1 MPHIGQIWSA
11 VTMCADLINH
21 LPDAANR
28 AVEQAERTIPQFRE
42 YLDGIATD
50 PLYNYIPF
58 DVADGTLPNGDPKSS
73 PLKFHLDRS
82 KQRIVVTGNRC
93 AKTYSSAAEVIGGCI
108 GMDPVTKRASDR
120 FAPPINCWTVSDTED
135 TSIEI
140 VQEKY
145 HELVPEYLLHDACVY
160 DPRNGWRNNVIQFR
174 PPFDSLIRFRY
185 SSQGA
190 AAFQG
195 TKQEIIHLDEEQPQD
210 VDDECVARTAGV
222 GGPPGEIIRS
232 FTPIYRENV
241 GISWIHPKLYSRRAE
256 IPDLNF
262 HFWTLLDVPEWIIP
276 AEEKERIIASYD
288 EDSRDTRTFGLF
300 QPSGIRLAFSQD
312 LIREQRE
319 VYMREPTM
327 GWLDEEEYQAELPVD
342 EVRFSRAQAE
352 PEYET
357 RKRVVFREA
366 A

>member
-1 MPHIGQIWSA
+1 MAGIGDIWSA
-11 VTMCADLINH
+11 VTMLGYMIEKFPNE
-21 LPDAANR
+21 ANE
-28 AVEQAERTIPQFRE
+28 AVEQAERTIPSLR
-42 YLDGIATD
+42 YYMDNLASD
-50 PLYNYIPF
+50 PIYNYIRF
-58 DVADGTLPNGDPKSS
+58 DCPDGALPNGDIKSS

-93 AKTYSSAAEVIGGCI
+93 AKTYSSAAEVIAGCI
-108 GMDPVTKRASDR
+108 GMNPVTKKASDR
-120 FAPPINCWTVSDTED
+120 FVPPVNVWTVSDTED

-140 VQEKY
+140 VQAKY
-145 HELVPEYLLHDACVY
+145 HELCPEYLLTDECDYTVE
-160 DPRNGWRNNVIQFR
+160 RGWKNNVIVFR
-174 PPFDSLIRFRY
+174 PPFNSVIRFRY

-190 AAFQG
+190 SSFQG
-195 TKQEIIHLDEEQPQD
+195 TKQEIVHLDEEQPKD

-241 GISWIHPKLYSRRAE
+241 GISWIHPSLYTRREE

-300 QPSGIRLAFSQD
+300 QPSGIRLAFAMD
-312 LIREQRE
+312 LIKEQRE
-319 VYMREPTM
+319 VYMTQAKE
-327 GWLDEEEYQAELPVD
+327 GWLDEESYEVEISPETEY
-342 EVRFSRAQAE
+342 FSRSAAQQH
-352 PEYET
+352 YET
-357 RKRVVFREA
+357 RRRIVFNEA